1 MLEEAPKVIE
11 LEEKDDVSEEV
22 KDEDENSIGE
32 EEEIEE
38 MEEEGEN
45 NGRMTGGGAEK
56 RVGVVM
62 EVTTEVEENDAS
74 VDEDVGSSVEEN
86 EHRDNEEEVD
96 RFFSN

>member
-22 KDEDENSIGE
+22 KDEDENSIAE

-45 NGRMTGGGAEK
+45 NGRMEGGGGEK
-56 RVGVVM
+56 RCGVVM

-74 VDEDVGSSVEEN
+74 VDKDVESSV

-96 RFFSN
+96 RFFPN

>member
-74 VDEDVGSSVEEN
+74 VDKDGESSV